1 MENEEGDDGETF
13 DESEGD
19 GEAELDVGGG
29 EAGLVVGGDP
39 EDDADEGVGVV
50 TGEEGEGCEFALSAK
65 NQESGISRPGLRDI
79 ILKGYNVS
87 LSLANEAECVS
98 LVKLVWCI
106 IEMRLS

>member
-39 EDDADEGVGVV
+39 EDDADECVGVV
-50 TGEEGEGCEFALSAK
+50 AGEKGEGCEFALSAK
-65 NQESGISRPGLRDI
+65 NRSQEYLVQDCEIS
-79 ILKGYNVS
+79 Y
-87 LSLANEAECVS
+87 
-98 LVKLVWCI
+98 
-106 IEMRLS
+106 